1 MTKVLVIEDNAN
13 LAFGLTRS
21 LESEGYEVEAAE
33 DGNRGLQLAQSC
45 GADLI
50 VLDLMLPG
58 IDGYTVLRQLRE
70 KGSDVPV
77 LILTARSEEADK
89 VVGFRL
95 GADDYVTKPFGL
107 SELLARVQA
116 ILRRARGGD
125 RRDEDKAGLEHF
137 DNVTINVPAR
147 SVAKGSTSVALTPK
161 EFDLLLALIRRRGA
175 VASRIDLLKEVWGH
189 QAEVMTRTVD
199 IHIAELRRKL
209 EDDPATP
216 RHILTVWK
224 AGYRLQV

>member
-1 MTKVLVIEDNAN
+1 MTKVLVVEDNAN

-33 DGNRGLQLAQSC
+33 DGVRGFEMARSTNP
-45 GADLI
+45 DLV

-58 IDGYTVLRQLRE
+58 MDGYTILKKLRAE
-70 KGSDVPV
+70 GKDVPV
-77 LILTARSEEADK
+77 LILTARGEEADK
-89 VVGFRL
+89 VFGFRL
-95 GADDYVTKPFGL
+95 GADDYVTKPFSL

-116 ILRRARGGD
+116 ILRRAKGGD
-125 RRDEDKAGLEHF
+125 HRDGEAVEEFGD
-137 DNVTINVPAR
+137 VSINTLAR
-147 SVAKGSTSVALTPK
+147 SVKKVETEVALTPK

-175 VASRIDLLKEVWGH
+175 VASRLELLKEVWGH

-209 EDDPATP
+209 EDDPSSP

>member
-33 DGNRGLQLAQSC
+33 DGNKGLELARTC
-45 GADLI
+45 GADLV

-58 IDGYTVLRQLRE
+58 IDGYAVLRQLRE

-125 RRDEDKAGLEHF
+125 KHAEEKPAIEQF
-137 DNVTINVPAR
+137 DDVTINVPAR
-147 SVAKGSTSVALTPK
+147 SVTKGSNQVALTPK
-161 EFDLLLALIRRRGA
+161 EFDLLLALIRRKGA
-175 VASRIDLLKEVWGH
+175 VASRIELLKEVWGH

-199 IHIAELRRKL
+199 IHIAELLRKL

-224 AGYRLQV
+224 AGYRLQA